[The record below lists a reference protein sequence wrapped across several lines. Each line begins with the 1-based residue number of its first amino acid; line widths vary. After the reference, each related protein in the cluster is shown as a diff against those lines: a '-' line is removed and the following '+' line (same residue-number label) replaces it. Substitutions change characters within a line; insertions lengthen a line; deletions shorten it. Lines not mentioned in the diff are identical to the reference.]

1 MELIKIEL
9 FWSIHHNPNVSI
21 LNFSNYQK
29 IDNILTKINLD
40 QYISNYST
48 NYLIKAFSL
57 EKTCIEVIF
66 SIELAVK

>member
-29 IDNILTKINLD
+29 IDNILTKINQD
-40 QYISNYST
+40 KYIFDYFT
-48 NYLIKAFSL
+48 AYLINKLS
-57 EKTCIEVIF
+57 EENTWSEVIF
-66 SIELAVK
+66 SIVFAVK